1 MDYAQWGQPL
11 ARRFSALVERL
22 GDHLPDLLGAAAL
35 LLVGWILARLLGGW
49 TRRLIGRVDRI
60 APTRGVQGA
69 LRRLGVER
77 PAAEMIGAVV
87 FWIVLLFFVTGATEM
102 LGLPVLST
110 WLAGLAKYLPRL
122 LLALLILFAGF
133 VASTLARDA
142 IVAAAGAAGL
152 TYGGFLGAGTQAA
165 ILLVAGMTAVDQAG
179 LDSRFLSATVTLL
192 VGAVAGGMAL
202 AFGLGARTAV
212 SNIIAC
218 HYLRKSYRV
227 GHLVRIGP
235 VQGRIIEITTNAVV
249 LVAADTRV
257 LVPAKEF
264 SEGISALVTT
274 GG

>member
-249 LVAADTRV
+249 LEAADTRV